1 MAAAG
6 HVARPFER
14 LSQLLRPERRDIGGI
29 VLFALAVAVLS
40 LATPIAAEGL
50 VNTVAFGVLLWPI
63 LIIAAVLAGCLGLAA
78 TVRAMQIYVIEC
90 IQRRLFVR
98 VVADYAQRL
107 PRVQL
112 KAFDATEGPEL
123 ANRFF
128 DVLTLQKS
136 VATLL
141 LDGIALI
148 VTALVGMTVLAFY
161 HPFLLGFDIVL
172 LGAIAFITF
181 ALGWGGIRTSLDESS
196 AKYEVAAWLE
206 SLARDTRPLK
216 LYGGRHL
223 ATSHADELAAE
234 YIRARKLHFRVVW
247 RQTLFALALQVV
259 ASTTLLGLGG
269 YLVISRQLTLGQL
282 VAAELIVALVVASVA
297 KLGKYAE
304 TYYDLLAAAEKL
316 GVLTDLDL
324 DRAGGEA
331 APITARGVAL
341 RVSGISPLGDWRLEP
356 GEKVA
361 LSVPPGSGA
370 TTLLET
376 LCGLREPADGY
387 VVVDGID
394 LRELDLDSWRDQVAF
409 VEGVEILAG
418 SVTANVRVGRDSLS
432 TADIRIALDTVGLLE
447 IIQQLARGSETRLVP
462 GGKPL
467 SAVQARRLT
476 LARAIAGQPRLLI
489 LDGVLDAL
497 NLHDCP
503 ALVPTLFSA
512 AAPWTLIVISRDP
525 DILDR
530 CDRTITPVST
540 GPAELVLEPAPGA
553 TR

>member
-1 MAAAG
+1 MPAG
-6 HVARPFER
+6 HDARPFAR
-14 LSQLLRPERRDIGGI
+14 LGQLLRPERRDIAA
-29 VLFALAVAVLS
+29 VVVFAVAVAVLS

-63 LIIAAVLAGCLGLAA
+63 LVIAAVLAGCLGLAA
-78 TVRAMQIYVIEC
+78 AVRAMQIYVVEC
-90 IQRRLFVR
+90 VQRRLFVR

-112 KAFDATEGPEL
+112 RAFDAAEGPEL

-141 LDGIALI
+141 LDGVALV

-172 LGAIAFITF
+172 LAAIAFVTV
-181 ALGWGGIRTSLDESS
+181 ALGWGGVRTSLEESR

-206 SLARDTRPLK
+206 GLARDTRALK
-216 LYGGRHL
+216 FAGGRHL
-223 ATSHADELAAE
+223 ALGRADELASA
-234 YIRARKLHFRVVW
+234 YVRARKSHFRVIW
-247 RQTLFALALQVV
+247 RQTVFALAVQVI
-259 ASTTLLGLGG
+259 ASTALLGLGG

-316 GVLTDLDL
+316 GTLTDLGL
-324 DRAGGEA
+324 DRPGGEA
-331 APITARGVAL
+331 VPDSGRGAAL
-341 RVSGISPLGDWRLEP
+341 RVSGVGPAGDWRVEP

-361 LSVPPGSGA
+361 LSAPPGSGA

-376 LCGLREPADGY
+376 LCGLREPAGGF
-387 VVVDGID
+387 VVIDGID
-394 LRELDLDSWRDQVAF
+394 LRELDLDSWRDQVAL
-409 VEGVEILAG
+409 VEGAAVIAG
-418 SVTANVRVGRDSLS
+418 SVAENVRVGRDALGA
-432 TADIRIALDTVGLLE
+432 ADLRAALETVGLLGV
-447 IIQQLARGSETRLVP
+447 IQRLPRGLETRLFP

-467 SAVQARRLT
+467 SAGQARRLT
-476 LARAIAGQPRLLI
+476 LARALAGRPRLLV
-489 LDGVLDAL
+489 LDGALDAL
-497 NLHDCP
+497 DFSECP

-512 AAPWTLIVISRDP
+512 AAPWTLIVTSRDP
-525 DILDR
+525 AILER
-530 CDRTITPVST
+530 CDRTVAP
-540 GPAELVLEPAPGA
+540 GPPEVTLEPAPGA
-553 TR
+553 AR